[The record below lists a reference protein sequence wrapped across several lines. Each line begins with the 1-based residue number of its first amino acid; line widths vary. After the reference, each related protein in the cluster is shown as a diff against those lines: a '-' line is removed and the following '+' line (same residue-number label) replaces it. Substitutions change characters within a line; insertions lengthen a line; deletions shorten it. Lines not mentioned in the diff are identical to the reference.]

1 MSNNIS
7 RKIEKNQ
14 EKQELLKIKNTYGKK
29 PKEKCPKCN
38 KKSLFITNK
47 NGEVFCIRC
56 DKMVAIKK

>member
-7 RKIEKNQ
+7 RKIERNQ